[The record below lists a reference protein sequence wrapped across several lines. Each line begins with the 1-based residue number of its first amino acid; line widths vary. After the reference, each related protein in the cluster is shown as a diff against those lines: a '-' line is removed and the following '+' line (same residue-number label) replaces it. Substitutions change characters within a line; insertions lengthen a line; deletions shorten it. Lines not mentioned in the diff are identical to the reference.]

1 MANSIVDFIKKNKA
15 VKEFINDTK
24 IEYVTDDV
32 IGTAFLVAA
41 KYLEKRQKIM
51 IVTSNLYNSQR
62 VYDLLTTLVS
72 DDDCL
77 FFPVDE
83 LLRTD
88 LIAESKEMISQRL
101 YVLNEMLT
109 KDSYIVITHTSA
121 FCKFLPSPQ
130 LFKENTISIKVGDT
144 INLTQIKEMLL
155 KLGYANVH
163 KIDHSMQFANR
174 GDILDIFSV
183 NATSPVRIEL
193 FDDYVESIRIF
204 SLDTQTSIQSIKS
217 INILPASELLLTDI
231 EKSNIGN
238 KIRYEADIE
247 SKQLQRENKSCF
259 LQNISSVIDD
269 ICNSTSIATL
279 QKYYGFIQDK
289 HYTLLDYAM
298 DASLVLANEEQIN
311 NTFELIKNDVDSFA
325 IDEYKKN
332 IALKNLS
339 YYQNI
344 KSILSKTKNIIKI
357 HEFAKKDNFISFNI
371 SSVAGVATTLN
382 QAINIIN
389 NYLEEK
395 VKVIVAVDNNQ
406 QYEIIKSSLEM
417 NDIPFEE
424 LRYFALPHT
433 SIGLMVEPIDEG
445 FEFVDDNLVVLT
457 SKELFSFKSK
467 QSKFTNR
474 YKEAVAL
481 TSEQD
486 LEPGDYVVH
495 EQHGVGRFIDIV
507 TMNFDNVHRDF
518 IHIQYAGTDVLYVPL
533 EQFKLIRK
541 FVGKEGA
548 APKLNKLGSGEWEKT
563 KKKIKERI
571 NEMADRLFKLYSERE
586 QVKGFAFKKDDEFQY
601 QFEQQFPHALT
612 KDQEQCLKEI
622 KEDMEKSE
630 PMDRLLCGDVGFGK
644 TEIAFRAAFK
654 AILSG
659 KQVAMLCPTTL
670 LCRQHYERALDRFSQ
685 FDVRIA
691 VFSRLIDESKQK
703 QYMKGVEDGSI
714 HMVIGTHR
722 LLSKQIKFNN
732 LGLLIID
739 EEQRFGV
746 EQKELIKEL
755 KKNVDVLTL
764 TATPIPRTLQMSLLG
779 IRGLSQINTP
789 PSNRMPIQ
797 TYVMPQKDEV
807 VIELI
812 SKELARKGQVFYLHN
827 QVADI
832 YSTALKLEHK
842 IKGARVGVA
851 HGQMD
856 KDAIEDI
863 MIKFYNGDIDV
874 LVCTSIIETGID
886 IPNVNMIIIENADKF
901 GLSQLYQI
909 KGRVGRGNRI
919 AYAYLLY
926 KPNKVLN
933 DTARKRLKAISDF
946 TELGS
951 GYKIAQRDL
960 MIRGAGD
967 ILGPEQAGFIDTVGM
982 DMYLSLLKETIEER
996 QTGIKSNSKK
1006 EQNKGN
1012 LLIDAYLPS
1021 DYIEKIDKIDLYQEI
1036 DNIKSLKELDDLKNK
1051 IIDIYGQMPNEVSL
1065 LFVKREITFIIDT
1078 DPNFDKVIDGKDFVD
1093 LVLSLELSNK
1103 DGVGVLLFKALTNY
1117 LKYIKVTYTNK
1128 QIKIRVFKMNNW
1140 IYKLK
1145 DIIYAIKSLDY
1156 LK

>member
-1 MANSIVDFIKKNKA
+1 MANGIIDFIKRNET
-15 VKEFINDTK
+15 VKKFINGEK

-41 KYLEKRQKIM
+41 KYLEKKSKMI

-62 VYDLLTTLVS
+62 VYELLTTLVS
-72 DDDCL
+72 EDECL

-101 YVLNEMLT
+101 FVLNEMLT
-109 KDSYIVITHTSA
+109 KDHYIVITHVSG
-121 FCKFLPSPQ
+121 FSKFLPSPE
-130 LFKENTISIKVGDT
+130 LFKDNTISIKVGDT
-144 INLTQIKEMLL
+144 INLTQVKEKLT

-174 GDILDIFSV
+174 GDILDVFSV
-183 NATSPVRIEL
+183 NMDSPLRIEL
-193 FDDYVESIRIF
+193 FDDYVESIRLF
-204 SLDTQTSIQSIKS
+204 SLDTQTSIQSINS
-217 INILPASELLLTDI
+217 INILPASELLLNEEEI
-231 EKSNIGN
+231 SNIEN
-238 KIRYEADIE
+238 KIIHQAEIE
-247 SKQLQRENKSCF
+247 EKQLKNEMKDCF
-259 LQNISSVIDD
+259 LQNVNTAIDNIKNSHSISV
-269 ICNSTSIATL
+269 L
-279 QKYYGFIQDK
+279 QKYYGFFQNE
-289 HYTLLDYAM
+289 HFTLSDYAKE
-298 DASLVLANEEQIN
+298 ATIILANEEQIN
-311 NTFELIKNDVDSFA
+311 NSFDLLNGDADTFI
-325 IDEYKKN
+325 IQEYKKGLT
-332 IALKNLS
+332 LKDLS
-339 YYQNI
+339 YYQNL
-344 KSILSKTKNIIKI
+344 KSILSKTKEQIKI
-357 HEFAKKDNFISFNI
+357 HEFVGKKDYASFNI
-371 SSVAGVATTLN
+371 SSIAGVATTLN
-382 QAINIIN
+382 QAINLIN
-389 NYLEEK
+389 NYLEQR
-395 VKVIVAVDNNQ
+395 VKIIIALDNKQ
-406 QYEIIKSSLEM
+406 QYEIIKTSLEA
-417 NDIPFEE
+417 NDIAFEE
-424 LRYFALPHT
+424 LRYFAIPRT
-433 SIGLMVEPIDEG
+433 SIGLMLESLDEG
-445 FEFVDDNLVVLT
+445 FEFIDDSLVVLT
-457 SKELFSFKSK
+457 SKELFSFKTKS
-467 QSKFTNR
+467 SKFTNR
-474 YKEAVAL
+474 YKEAVAIN
-481 TSEQD
+481 SEQD

-507 TMNFDNVHRDF
+507 TMEFDGVHRDF

-533 EQFKLIRK
+533 EQFRLIRK

-548 APKLNKLGSGEWEKT
+548 APKLNKLGSGEWDKT

-670 LCRQHYERALDRFSQ
+670 LCRQHYERALDRFGP
-685 FDVRIA
+685 FDVKIA
-691 VFSRLIDESKQK
+691 VFSRLVDDSKQK
-703 QYMKGVEDGSI
+703 QYMKSVEDGTA
-714 HMVIGTHR
+714 HLVIGTHR
-722 LLSKQIKFNN
+722 LLSKEIKFNN

-797 TYVMPQKDEV
+797 TYVMPQKEDTI
-807 VIELI
+807 IELI

-827 QVADI
+827 QVSDI
-832 YSTALKLEHK
+832 YSVATKLEK
-842 IKGARVGVA
+842 KVKGSRVGVA

-856 KDAIEDI
+856 KDSIEDV
-863 MIKFYNGDIDV
+863 MIRFYNGDIDV

-926 KPNKVLN
+926 KPDKVLN
-933 DTARKRLKAISDF
+933 DNARKRLKAISDF

-967 ILGPEQAGFIDTVGM
+967 ILGAEQAGFIDTVGM
-982 DMYLSLLKETIEER
+982 DMYLQLLKETIEER
-996 QTGIKSNSKK
+996 QTGIKSNSNK
-1006 EQNKGN
+1006 EQIKGN
-1012 LLIDAYLPS
+1012 LLLDAYLPS

-1036 DNIKSLKELDDLKNK
+1036 DNIKSLEELDALKKK
-1051 IIDIYGQMPNEVSL
+1051 IIDIYGQMPNEVEL
-1065 LFVKREITFIIDT
+1065 LFTKREITYLIDS
-1078 DPNFDKVIDGKDFVD
+1078 DKSFDKVIDNKDSVD
-1093 LVLSLELSNK
+1093 LLLSIEFSSK
-1103 DGVGVLLFKALTNY
+1103 DGVGVVLFKALTNY
-1117 LKYIKVTYTNK
+1117 LKYIKVTYSNK
-1128 QIKIRVFKMNNW
+1128 QIKIKVFKMTNW
-1140 IYKLK
+1140 INKLK

-1156 LK
+1156 LN